1 MNLKKVTKVAFI
13 GAGYMSR
20 EHIRAFQSIANVQV
34 VGIYSRTMD
43 KALKVSKEF
52 QIDLVTSSIDELYLK
67 TSADLV
73 VIAVPELAV
82 SKVCIS
88 TFKYPWAILV
98 EKPVGYNFEDA
109 TLIRDEARKTG
120 SRVYVALNRRHYDS
134 TRAALRLLEGEVG
147 QRIISVRDQEDPA
160 AAKVAGQPKLVVDN
174 WMYANAI
181 HMVDYLTFMARGA
194 VTKVEIICP
203 WNMVD
208 PQFVAAKIQYDS
220 GDIAIYEALWN
231 RPGPWSVSVSMPSLR
246 LEMRPLEH
254 LSAQKYGVKKAEEVM
269 LSRVNNH
276 LKPGLE
282 RQAIEAISAINGN
295 PHALPTLDSA
305 LKTMKLVSLIYGKN
319 TDGF

>member
-1 MNLKKVTKVAFI
+1 MNLKRVTKVAFI
-13 GAGYMSR
+13 GAGYMSK
-20 EHIRAFQSIANVQV
+20 EHIRAFQSIKNVQV
-34 VGIYSRTMD
+34 AGIYSRTKE
-43 KALKVSKEF
+43 KALKLSQEF
-52 QIDLVTSSIDELYLK
+52 HIDVVASSIDELYLK

-88 TFKYPWAILV
+88 SFKYPWAILV
-98 EKPVGYNFEDA
+98 EKPAGYNCEDS
-109 TLIRDEARKTG
+109 TLIREEASKTG

-160 AAKVAGQPKLVVDN
+160 AAMAAGQPKLVVDN

-181 HMVDYLTFMARGA
+181 HMVDYLTFMARGV
-194 VTKVEIICP
+194 VTKVEIISP
-203 WNMVD
+203 WNRVD

-231 RPGPWSVSVSMPSLR
+231 RPGPWSVSVSVPSLR
-246 LEMRPLEH
+246 LEMRPLE
-254 LSAQKYGVKKAEEVM
+254 LLTSQKYGVKKADEVI
-269 LSRVNNH
+269 LGGVNNH

-282 RQAIEAISAINGN
+282 QQAIEAISAINGN
-295 PHALPTLDSA
+295 PHVLPTLDSA
-305 LKTMKLVSLIYGKN
+305 MKTMELVRAIYAE
-319 TDGF
+319 